1 MREIEIWDGRSTHPP
16 FGFAKFFMTTQMQ
29 LNDLWSLYAQA
40 VVRFDYYAC
49 EQYFEPY
56 QIVSFKRDGIPN
68 PSRFY
73 FALMLMECV

>member
-1 MREIEIWDGRSTHPP
+1 
-16 FGFAKFFMTTQMQ
+16 MQ